1 MLGLSQ
7 MVAWGSSFFLPAI
20 LAVPMARE
28 LGLAPSAVYAAFSLS
43 LVISGVLGPA
53 SGRLVDRRGGR
64 EVLIGSNLMF
74 AAGLAAMGL
83 AHGPIVLFAAWTLM
97 GLAMAGGLLEAA
109 FSTLVGLHGREARR
123 GMTGITLITGFTGTL
138 CWPLTT
144 LIEAQWGW
152 RGACFA
158 WAAIHLLIAL
168 PLNAWLPGR
177 RAPAGAVAG
186 SDKSG
191 SAPSE
196 AAPALARPMLT
207 TVLLSIAFMTTYFL
221 STAMAS
227 HLPRLMQS
235 AGMSLAMAVAVG
247 AIVGPAQVSIRLLD
261 LGPLRSVPPLRAAR
275 IASMAHPLGAL
286 ILLAGGAPLAPVY
299 ALMYGLGNGILAVSR
314 GALPLV
320 LFGAQGFGA
329 RQGVLTMPGKLS
341 QAGAPL
347 LFGLALDHWGSA
359 TLWVSF
365 AVGATGW
372 LALMLLPS
380 PPQPQPPTHSN
391 PPSQQPSAGAR
402 PG

>member
-1 MLGLSQ
+1 MLGISQ

-28 LGLAPSAVYAAFSLS
+28 LGLAPSTVFAAFSLS
-43 LVISGVLGPA
+43 LIVSGVLGPA
-53 SGRLVDRRGGR
+53 SGRLIDRRGGR
-64 EVLIGSNLMF
+64 GVLIGSNLIF
-74 AAGLAAMGL
+74 GAALVAMGL
-83 AHGPIVLFAAWTLM
+83 ARSPAALFAAWLLM

-109 FSTLVGLHGREARR
+109 FSTLVELYGREARR

-144 LIEAQWGW
+144 LLDAQFGW

-158 WAAIHLLIAL
+158 WAAVHLLIAL
-168 PLNAWLPGR
+168 PLNAWLPRPGP
-177 RAPAGAVAG
+177 RAAASAVAQG
-186 SDKSG
+186 AESP
-191 SAPSE
+191 APDQ
-196 AAPALARPMLT
+196 PPPLTRPVLT
-207 TVLLSIAFMTTYFL
+207 TALLSFAFMTSYFL

-261 LGPLRSVPPLRAAR
+261 LGPLRRVPPLRAAR
-275 IASMAHPLGAL
+275 FAALAHPLGAL
-286 ILLAGGAPLAPVY
+286 VLLAGGAPFAPVY

-314 GALPLV
+314 GSLPLA
-320 LFGAQGFGA
+320 LFGTQGFGA
-329 RQGVLTMPGKLS
+329 RQGLLSMPGKLA

-365 AVGATGW
+365 GVGASGW
-372 LALMLLPS
+372 LALMCLP
-380 PPQPQPPTHSN
+380 
-391 PPSQQPSAGAR
+391 R
-402 PG
+402 PRTGTIRPD